1 MPIMKMPTALAA
13 LALLA
18 APSLAADRQTTP
30 AKDAAPTGNLDT
42 LMRARGRDQLIICG
56 VYAHIG
62 CLFTAAEAF
71 QRDIQ
76 PFFAADALG
85 DFSRAWHD
93 MALAQAAD
101 CCAHVLST
109 RNLMDRIA

>member
-42 LMRARGRDQLIICG
+42 LMPAAPRYLVPQSALEQVRNPKEIEEETGGRLGVAVVDRRG
-56 VYAHIG
+56 
-62 CLFTAAEAF
+62 
-71 QRDIQ
+71 
-76 PFFAADALG
+76 AL
-85 DFSRAWHD
+85 
-93 MALAQAAD
+93 
-101 CCAHVLST
+101 C
-109 RNLMDRIA
+109 